1 LSAQKHKDTVA
12 PEESSKRQERA
23 KRILDAAA
31 ELIERW
37 GYRKTTIDDI
47 AKQAG
52 VAKGT
57 IYLHWKTRE
66 DLFQALIRHENL
78 KVAEDIKQRIANDPE
93 GATFHGMIKH
103 SILATMKRPLWKA
116 VMLRDTDMLGE
127 LVNKEMRDELSRE
140 RLQDF
145 KTYLTFL
152 QNHGLAR
159 TDLRIEQQYLILSA
173 LSIGFLLANQFVPDE
188 FKLSDEET
196 AETLADTIQRA
207 FAPQTSA
214 PSNEV
219 QAGANAFNQYF
230 ERTMDIMKEQDQKE
244 LGL

>member
-1 LSAQKHKDTVA
+1 MRGGISLASKRNVA
-12 PEESSKRQERA
+12 STTQEDRSRRQERA
-23 KRILDAAA
+23 ERILDAAA
-31 ELIERW
+31 ELILRW

-116 VMLRDTDMLGE
+116 VML
-127 LVNKEMRDELSRE
+127 
-140 RLQDF
+140 
-145 KTYLTFL
+145 
-152 QNHGLAR
+152 
-159 TDLRIEQQYLILSA
+159 
-173 LSIGFLLANQFVPDE
+173 
-188 FKLSDEET
+188 
-196 AETLADTIQRA
+196 
-207 FAPQTSA
+207 
-214 PSNEV
+214 
-219 QAGANAFNQYF
+219 
-230 ERTMDIMKEQDQKE
+230 
-244 LGL
+244 